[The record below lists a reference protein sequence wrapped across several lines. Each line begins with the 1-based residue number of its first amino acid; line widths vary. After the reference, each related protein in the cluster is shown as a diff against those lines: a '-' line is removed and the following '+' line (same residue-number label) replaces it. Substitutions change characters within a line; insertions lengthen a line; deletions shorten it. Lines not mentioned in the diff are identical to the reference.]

1 MPYYP
6 PRSAFAIGVPVT
18 GGTNSTVLYTDSF
31 GNVAN
36 SPFFGYD
43 EASGR
48 LTVGTITT
56 SGSIRASDTGSAATP
71 SLVPGSTD
79 PDTGFFPA
87 GANIIGFST
96 GGTQRATLDGS
107 GNLIVDTGGTFRWP
121 DGAAATPACRNS
133 NEASGMFRR
142 AAGELNFSRAGTEVM
157 RVSAN
162 GWQIRQGKF
171 SNGVAGSEVATVG
184 AAGAAAAL
192 PAQPLGY
199 LQILLSGGGTAN
211 IPYYNP

>member
-1 MPYYP
+1 
-6 PRSAFAIGVPVT
+6 
-18 GGTNSTVLYTDSF
+18 
-31 GNVAN
+31 
-36 SPFFGYD
+36 
-43 EASGR
+43 
-48 LTVGTITT
+48 
-56 SGSIRASDTGSAATP
+56 
-71 SLVPGSTD
+71 
-79 PDTGFFPA
+79 
-87 GANIIGFST
+87 
-96 GGTQRATLDGS
+96 
-107 GNLIVDTGGTFRWP
+107 
-121 DGAAATPACRNS
+121 
-133 NEASGMFRR
+133 MFRR